1 LSGQTV
7 KQEIGVP
14 LQVVL
19 YEDVLRV
26 GTVKHAIV
34 EPIKSSLHRST
45 LTKMSSGTNNLDAF
59 SNIIQAHF
67 YENRQSILTEVRT
80 WTDDNALGRN
90 RNSSKAVAIG
100 QRSASL
106 LGQSLSGSGGV
117 FHIDQLQ
124 PLLPKLES
132 LLSKVSMP
140 KQQISS
146 VDSSLEHAAAKPPP
160 ELDSKMDE
168 DKEEEM
174 KPAAAKK
181 PEIRNPYKK
190 KPNVPVD
197 PVEQRRQQMQ
207 QAAANSDFILA
218 GKLQE
223 EINRLE
229 DLQKSMNVA
238 ATNGDFIRAGK
249 LQVQFKALT
258 EGASHHHPKPAPK
271 PSVAAAAAAWNNE
284 SSDEDEDSS
293 GSEDDDSSDE
303 NEEMDWDEDGMGGPQ
318 FGGGGMGGMGS
329 IPSIHPGAH
338 QLASGM
344 VGMPMG
350 LGKNVFAPPGY
361 KQKHMPKTHPSK
373 WGQGYTLAS
382 TSSATS
388 APSANSTEEDSKMP
402 ADQTTKKTTIPLDQ
416 LCRLRIRLPQDKSV
430 VEEFNKNDSLSE
442 VYRRLDHLVPNQ
454 NKTNKK
460 NTITGPSAQG
470 GGAFS
475 QPLSSAGFTLLLTR
489 PKMEFSKEMHG
500 TKSLDS
506 LNLAPSATLTV
517 MKCNERGIVYRG
529 EVESRLNE
537 AQGDAMDVEGLTVSL
552 DDTYYDFLVCS
563 YTLLASFFN
572 NLLIPIH

>member
-34 EPIKSSLHRST
+34 EPIKSSLQRST
-45 LTKMSSGTNNLDAF
+45 LSKMSSSTNNLDAF
-59 SNIIQAHF
+59 GNIIQAHF

-90 RNSSKAVAIG
+90 RNSSKANAIG

-106 LGQSLSGSGGV
+106 LVQTLPGSGGV
-117 FHIDQLQ
+117 FQIDQLQ

-140 KQQISS
+140 KQSSS
-146 VDSSLEHAAAKPPP
+146 VDSSLEHAAAAKPPP
-160 ELDSKMDE
+160 VLDSKMDE
-168 DKEEEM
+168 DKEDEM

-181 PEIRNPYKK
+181 PQVRNPYKK
-190 KPNVPVD
+190 KPNIPLD

-207 QAAANSDFILA
+207 QAAVNSDFILA

-229 DLQKSMNVA
+229 DLQQGMKEA
-238 ATNGDFIRAGK
+238 AASGDFIRAGK

-258 EGASHHHPKPAPK
+258 EAASHYHPKPAHK
-271 PSVAAAAAAWNNE
+271 SSVAASAAAAWNDE
-284 SSDEDEDSS
+284 SSDDDDEDLS

-318 FGGGGMGGMGS
+318 FGDGGMGGMMGGG
-329 IPSIHPGAH
+329 IPSVHPGAH
-338 QLASGM
+338 HL
-344 VGMPMG
+344 GMPTG

-382 TSSATS
+382 TSSAATS
-388 APSANSTEEDSKMP
+388 APSTSSIEEDSKMP
-402 ADQTTKKTTIPLDQ
+402 ADTTPKKTTIPLDQ

-430 VEEFNKNDSLSE
+430 VEEFDKNDSLSE
-442 VYRRLDHLVPNQ
+442 VYRRLDHLIPNQ
-454 NKTNKK
+454 NKTKKK

-500 TKSLDS
+500 TKTLDS

-537 AQGDAMDVEGLTVSL
+537 AQGDAMDVEGLTVRVRSCVV
-552 DDTYYDFLVCS
+552 YICV
-563 YTLLASFFN
+563 
-572 NLLIPIH
+572 

>member
-1 LSGQTV
+1 M

-26 GTVKHAIV
+26 GTVKHAII
-34 EPIKSSLHRST
+34 EPIKSSLQRST
-45 LTKMSSGTNNLDAF
+45 LSKMSSSTNNLDAF
-59 SNIIQAHF
+59 GNIIQAHF

-80 WTDDNALGRN
+80 WSDDNSLGRN
-90 RNSSKAVAIG
+90 RNSSKANAIG
-100 QRSASL
+100 QQSASL
-106 LGQSLSGSGGV
+106 LGQSLGSGGV
-117 FHIDQLQ
+117 FQIDQLQ

-140 KQQISS
+140 KQSS
-146 VDSSLEHAAAKPPP
+146 SIDSSLEHAAAKPPP
-160 ELDSKMDE
+160 VLDSKMDE
-168 DKEEEM
+168 DKEDEM

-181 PEIRNPYKK
+181 PQVRNPYKK
-190 KPNVPVD
+190 KPNIPLD

-229 DLQKSMNVA
+229 VLQKSMNEA

-258 EGASHHHPKPAPK
+258 EGAGHNHPKPAHK
-271 PSVAAAAAAWNNE
+271 SSVTAAAWNNE
-284 SSDEDEDSS
+284 SSDDDDEDSS
-293 GSEDDDSSDE
+293 GSEDDDSSDDE

-318 FGGGGMGGMGS
+318 FGGGGMGSMGGG
-329 IPSIHPGAH
+329 IPSTHPG
-338 QLASGM
+338 ASGM

-361 KQKHMPKTHPSK
+361 KQKHLPKTHPSK

-382 TSSATS
+382 TSSAATT
-388 APSANSTEEDSKMP
+388 APSVTTEEDSKMP
-402 ADQTTKKTTIPLDQ
+402 ADQTTKKSTIPLDQ

-454 NKTNKK
+454 NKSKKK

-552 DDTYYDFLVCS
+552 S
-563 YTLLASFFN
+563 
-572 NLLIPIH
+572 

>member
-1 LSGQTV
+1 
-7 KQEIGVP
+7 VP

-26 GTVKHAIV
+26 GTVKHAII
-34 EPIKSSLHRST
+34 EPIKSSLQRSA
-45 LTKMSSGTNNLDAF
+45 LTKMSSSTNNLDAF
-59 SNIIQAHF
+59 GNIIQAHF
-67 YENRQSILTEVRT
+67 YENRQFILTEVRT
-80 WTDDNALGRN
+80 WSDDNALGRN
-90 RNSSKAVAIG
+90 RNSSKANAIG

-106 LGQSLSGSGGV
+106 LGQSLGSGGV
-117 FHIDQLQ
+117 FQIDQLQ
-124 PLLPKLES
+124 PLLPKIES
-132 LLSKVSMP
+132 LLSKISMP
-140 KQQISS
+140 KQSSS

-160 ELDSKMDE
+160 VLDSKMDE
-168 DKEEEM
+168 DKEDEK
-174 KPAAAKK
+174 KPAAKK
-181 PEIRNPYKK
+181 PEVRNPYKK
-190 KPNVPVD
+190 EPNIPEN
-197 PVEQRRQQMQ
+197 PVEKRRQEMQ
-207 QAAANSDFILA
+207 QAAADSDFILA

-223 EINRLE
+223 EITRLE
-229 DLQKSMNVA
+229 DLQKRMKEA
-238 ATNGDFIRAGK
+238 ADNGDFIRAGK

-258 EGASHHHPKPAPK
+258 EGASHYHPKPVHAA
-271 PSVAAAAAAWNNE
+271 SVASAAWNNE
-284 SSDEDEDSS
+284 SSDDDKDSS

-303 NEEMDWDEDGMGGPQ
+303 NEEMDWDDDGMGGPQ
-318 FGGGGMGGMGS
+318 FGGGGMGGG
-329 IPSIHPGAH
+329 IPSVHPGAH
-338 QLASGM
+338 QLASA
-344 VGMPMG
+344 GMPMG

-361 KQKHMPKTHPSK
+361 IQKHMPKTHPSK

-382 TSSATS
+382 TSSAATT
-388 APSANSTEEDSKMP
+388 APPANSTEEDSKMP
-402 ADQTTKKTTIPLDQ
+402 ADTTPKKTTIPLDQ

-454 NKTNKK
+454 NKSKKK

-552 DDTYYDFLVCS
+552 R
-563 YTLLASFFN
+563 
-572 NLLIPIH
+572 

>member
-1 LSGQTV
+1 
-7 KQEIGVP
+7 VP

-26 GTVKHAIV
+26 GTVKHAII
-34 EPIKSSLHRST
+34 EPIKSSLQRST
-45 LTKMSSGTNNLDAF
+45 LSKMSSSTNNLDAF
-59 SNIIQAHF
+59 GNIIQAHF

-80 WTDDNALGRN
+80 WSDDNALGRN
-90 RNSSKAVAIG
+90 RNSTKANAIG

-106 LGQSLSGSGGV
+106 LGQSLGSGGV

-140 KQQISS
+140 KQSSS
-146 VDSSLEHAAAKPPP
+146 VDNSLEHAAAKPPL
-160 ELDSKMDE
+160 LDSKMDE
-168 DKEEEM
+168 DEEDE
-174 KPAAAKK
+174 KNPAAAKK
-181 PEIRNPYKK
+181 VEVRNPYKK
-190 KPNVPVD
+190 KPNVALD
-197 PVEQRRQQMQ
+197 PVERRRQQMQ
-207 QAAANSDFILA
+207 QATANSDFILA

-229 DLQKSMNVA
+229 VLQKSMNEA

-258 EGASHHHPKPAPK
+258 EGAGHNHPKPAHK
-271 PSVAAAAAAWNNE
+271 SSVTAAAAAAWNDE
-284 SSDEDEDSS
+284 SSDDDDEDSS

-318 FGGGGMGGMGS
+318 FGGGGMGGG
-329 IPSIHPGAH
+329 IPSVHPGAH
-338 QLASGM
+338 QLASA
-344 VGMPMG
+344 GMPMG

-373 WGQGYTLAS
+373 WGQGYTLTS
-382 TSSATS
+382 TSSAATTV
-388 APSANSTEEDSKMP
+388 PSATTEEDSKMP
-402 ADQTTKKTTIPLDQ
+402 ANTTPKKTTIPLDQ

-454 NKTNKK
+454 NKSKKK

-537 AQGDAMDVEGLTVSL
+537 AQGDAMDVEGLTVS
-552 DDTYYDFLVCS
+552 FR
-563 YTLLASFFN
+563 
-572 NLLIPIH
+572 

>member
-1 LSGQTV
+1 MKDGDFQSTGHTLSGQTV

-26 GTVKHAIV
+26 GTVKHAII
-34 EPIKSSLHRST
+34 EPIKSSLQRST
-45 LTKMSSGTNNLDAF
+45 LSKMSSSTNNLDAF

-80 WTDDNALGRN
+80 WSDDNALGRN
-90 RNSSKAVAIG
+90 RNSSKANAIG

-106 LGQSLSGSGGV
+106 LGQSLGSGGV
-117 FHIDQLQ
+117 FQIDQLQ

-132 LLSKVSMP
+132 LLNKVSMP
-140 KQQISS
+140 KQSS
-146 VDSSLEHAAAKPPP
+146 SADSSLEHAAAAKPPP
-160 ELDSKMDE
+160 VLDSKMDE
-168 DKEEEM
+168 DKEYEM

-181 PEIRNPYKK
+181 PQVRNPYKK
-190 KPNVPVD
+190 KPNIPVD
-197 PVEQRRQQMQ
+197 PVERLRQQMQ
-207 QAAANSDFILA
+207 QAADNSDFILA

-229 DLQKSMNVA
+229 DLQQGMKEA
-238 ATNGDFIRAGK
+238 AANGDFIRAGK

-258 EGASHHHPKPAPK
+258 EGAGHNHPKPTHK

-284 SSDEDEDSS
+284 SSDDDKDSS

-303 NEEMDWDEDGMGGPQ
+303 NEEMDWDEGGMGGPH
-318 FGGGGMGGMGS
+318 FGGGGMGGG
-329 IPSIHPGAH
+329 IPSAHPGAH

-382 TSSATS
+382 TSSAATT
-388 APSANSTEEDSKMP
+388 APSCTTEEDSKMP
-402 ADQTTKKTTIPLDQ
+402 ANTTPKTPIPLDQ

-442 VYRRLDHLVPNQ
+442 VYRRLDHLVPNE
-454 NKTNKK
+454 NKTKKKKK

-537 AQGDAMDVEGLTVSL
+537 AQGDAMDVEGLTVS
-552 DDTYYDFLVCS
+552 FR
-563 YTLLASFFN
+563 
-572 NLLIPIH
+572 